1 MSKKYILN
9 GEELDLMDNE
19 RAKIVAEQAIL
30 EGHKVVVTDTSVE
43 VTVVKLE
50 TTPIERDEEVVDTEK
65 VVALFGEK
73 INNESDDVLPSSDDD
88 FVEEDRGEEE

>member
-19 RAKIVAEQAIL
+19 RAKIVAEQATL

-73 INNESDDVLPSSDDD
+73 SDGESDDVLPSSDDD
-88 FVEEDRGEEE
+88 FVEEDEGEEE